1 MCAFFIPRGATQ
13 RMGTWTEAMARFA
26 FPRSLVDN
34 RPMIEAIL
42 LGAAQDA
49 GLPQAGCDCPRCR
62 AAHADPSRRQYVV
75 SLGLIDQESGQTWMI
90 DATPDFRQQWA
101 LLQQAA
107 PACRLAGIL
116 LTHAH
121 MGHYTGL
128 IHLGREAWNTR
139 RLPVYAT
146 PRMCAFLMRNQPWQ
160 QLAKFGNIALHLSP
174 PGQSIQLASGLTA
187 TPVAVPHRDEWSDT
201 LAYYVH
207 GPERSLFFCPDIDD
221 WDRWDRSLPD
231 LLADVDVALLD
242 GAFFSPAEIPG
253 RNIAEIPHPLA
264 TDTAERAAGAAC
276 DVRLVHLNHTNPLW
290 DDGPERAWVA
300 ERGVGVGATGDR
312 WRLG

>member
-1 MCAFFIPRGATQ
+1 
-13 RMGTWTEAMARFA
+13 
-26 FPRSLVDN
+26 
-34 RPMIEAIL
+34 MIEAIL

-49 GLPQAGCDCPRCR
+49 GVPQAGCGCERCR
-62 AAHADPSRRQYVV
+62 RAHADPAQRQQVV
-75 SLGLIDQESGQTWMI
+75 CLGLIHRASGQAWMI
-90 DATPDFRQQWA
+90 DATPDFREQWI
-101 LLQQAA
+101 LLRQAA
-107 PACRLAGIL
+107 PECQLAGIL

-128 IHLGREAWNTR
+128 IQLGREAWNTR

-146 PRMCAFLMRNQPWQ
+146 PRMCAFLMRNQPWL

-174 PGQSIQLASGLTA
+174 PGQPIALAPDLSA
-187 TPVAVPHRDEWSDT
+187 TPIAVPHRDEWSDT
-201 LAYYVH
+201 MAYRID
-207 GPERSLFFCPDIDD
+207 GPRRSLFYCPDIDD
-221 WDRWDRSLPD
+221 WDRWEHSLPEM
-231 LLADVDVALLD
+231 LAAVDVALLD

-253 RNIAEIPHPLA
+253 RNIADIPHPLA

-276 DVRLVHLNHTNPLW
+276 DVRLIHLNHTNPLW

-312 WRLG
+312 WVLE